1 MTALFVALQEETG
14 NESQLIAIED
24 EHDDEDDMS
33 LPVSETTVG
42 DLDNKDVGLQ
52 DGGGVGRFFV
62 LRRCSLVVSVGM
74 IFPAFLFAEVRPELL
89 ATAAL
94 ATIASWY
101 CLVVKGSETAWS
113 AFESML
119 DGFLWLPTLPSGQ

>member
-1 MTALFVALQEETG
+1 VLVALEEETG

-24 EHDDEDDMS
+24 EYDDDDEDDMS

-42 DLDNKDVGLQ
+42 DPDNEDVGLQ

-62 LRRCSLVVSVGM
+62 LRRGSLVVSVGI
-74 IFPAFLFAEVRPELL
+74 IFSSFLFAEVRPELL
-89 ATAAL
+89 AAAAL

-101 CLVVKGSETAWS
+101 SLVVKGSETAWS